1 MPARITL
8 LRILWATLPI
18 TSGPAFGAQISG
30 YSPAVKVVVSIWALS
45 IWLLGMASIALPR
58 PIGLTGIRASS
69 SIVLPLAIWAIF
81 TNQPDLAPAI
91 IAVVATAAAFALASS
106 SEIASWCVEGSA
118 YGDESRFPLKTPPSL
133 LVTLVPLSIAFAAA
147 GTLIGPVL
155 LAQRNWIAGVLALAL
170 GAPLTYASV
179 RSLHLLSKRF
189 AVVVPAGFV
198 ISDPMTLSDP
208 ILFVR
213 EHIVV
218 LEQMPSGA
226 RVEGA
231 LDLRL
236 GAASRSLLLRLDDV
250 APLTTRKRSMAI
262 QTPAQQVLFSPRD
275 PQALIARCA
284 ERRIRVA

>member
-1 MPARITL
+1 
-8 LRILWATLPI
+8 
-18 TSGPAFGAQISG
+18 
-30 YSPAVKVVVSIWALS
+30 
-45 IWLLGMASIALPR
+45 MASIALPR
-58 PIGLTGIRASS
+58 PIGLTGIRATS
-69 SIVLPLAIWAIF
+69 SIVLSLSIWTIF
-81 TNQPDLAPAI
+81 PNQPHLAPVI

-106 SEIASWCVEGSA
+106 SEVARWCVEGSA

-133 LVTLVPLSIAFAAA
+133 LVTLVPLSIALAAA
-147 GTLIGPVL
+147 GTLVGPVL
-155 LAQRNWIAGVLALAL
+155 LAQRHWVAGVIALAI
-170 GAPLTYASV
+170 GAPLAYAAV

-198 ISDPMTLSDP
+198 IADPMTLSDP

-213 EHIVV
+213 EHIVA

-236 GAASRSLLLRLDDV
+236 GAASSSLLLRLDDV
-250 APLTTRKRSMAI
+250 APLTTRKRGTAV

-275 PQALIARCA
+275 REALIARCA
-284 ERRIRVA
+284 ERRIKVA